1 MILVWRWWWRWLVH
15 WLISS
20 LSSPFTPVG
29 GLLFLPPV
37 FLGPLTAFDYFVD
50 LADDIL
56 PVCQEASV
64 FVNRRVPRRHFRPID
79 VRDVWEG
86 NKTLAVRSINQLY
99 RPVPLKL
106 CLAALGAF
114 DDLGG
119 LVGIGMHVRA
129 GIAHKRR
136 CSRLVGVGKSGRFR
150 DVPGKVY
157 DERNKGI
164 SSTTRSHKKQCPTQN
179 TKGITRPG
187 PEVTHK

>member
-1 MILVWRWWWRWLVH
+1 M
-15 WLISS
+15 ISS
-20 LSSPFTPVG
+20 LPGPFTPVG
-29 GLLFLPPV
+29 GLLLLSPV

-50 LADDIL
+50 LTDDVL
-56 PVCQEASV
+56 PIWQKFSV
-64 FVNRRVPRRHFRPID
+64 FINRRVSRRHFGPVD

-86 NKTLAVRSINQLY
+86 NKALAIRSIDQFY

-106 CLAALGAF
+106 RLAALGAF
-114 DDLGG
+114 DDLWGQ
-119 LVGIGMHVRA
+119 VGICMHVRA
-129 GIAHKRR
+129 GIAHKCRR
-136 CSRLVGVGKSGRFR
+136 SRLIGVRESGRFR

-187 PEVTHK
+187 PKVTHK